1 MFRFFYLP
9 TSITSIPQ
17 TAIRLP
23 PVDNHVGKY

>member
-23 PVDNHVGKY
+23 PCG